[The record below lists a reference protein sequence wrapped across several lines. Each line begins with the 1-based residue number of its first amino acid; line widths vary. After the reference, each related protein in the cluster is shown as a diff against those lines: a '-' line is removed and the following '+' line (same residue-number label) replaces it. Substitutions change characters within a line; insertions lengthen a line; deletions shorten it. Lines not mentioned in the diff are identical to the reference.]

1 MFIYEVGDQDPLKFC
16 IICSSIKPFPL
27 AVPPSLCSANYL
39 SVLLSQATS
48 FASHAFKDFAEYV
61 ILKALLIHNRISYLF
76 PFSEKKKK
84 KKENLEV
91 YTLFS
96 WYSSINPLQRCLKL
110 PFHLWGNIPAL
121 IIRRLKLRRISAQFS
136 FFPKT
141 YFSLLIFCLVFWKH
155 FSLCQYADVTLS
167 IITLYS

>member
-76 PFSEKKKK
+76 PFSE
-84 KKENLEV
+84 
-91 YTLFS
+91 TLFS

-121 IIRRLKLRRISAQFS
+121 IIRRLKLRRIWAQFS